1 MKHYYSILFCLASLF
16 QSHQLRS
23 QSTIP
28 VCPSDYFLQKDLK
41 DPILFQ
47 KQQDFEEGIL
57 KAFSQKSQAITE
69 SNALKTIPTVTHI
82 VHNGGPENL
91 SDAQVQQGIQWLNQ
105 ALSNTGIFNQGS
117 GIHTDIQLCFAQRT
131 PNGLSTNGITRTQN
145 VITELQAETQDIQL
159 KNLIRWQPKDYLN
172 IWIVKGICSSNYG
185 CGIVAYAYYPYAHGS
200 GIDGIVIEADY
211 LTDINK
217 VSSLAHELGHY
228 LGLYHT
234 FKEGCINNNCLIDG
248 DRICDTPPDQSTAFV
263 PCSQI
268 VNTCSTDMQSG
279 PFSTDQPDMTRNF
292 MDYGKFFCL
301 HDFTADQSTRMN
313 ATLEGVRKSLLV
325 SKGCL
330 PPCPANTIAAFSAS
344 ATTILT
350 GETVNFTNTSQNA
363 GGYTWTVN
371 GIPFGNQTNASYTF
385 LTPGTYNILL
395 TAQPLNTTLC
405 DAENA
410 SLIIQ
415 VNCAVTASFEISNTS
430 PDQDETIFLT
440 NTSQN
445 TLETEWLV
453 NGVSQGATLDSIS
466 FSSPGAYE
474 IRLITG
480 NGVCADTIT
489 DFVYVLGICLNK
501 TFELTLNF
509 SKTTYPKSATFLT
522 DGNLLVTCIGPSGSN
537 EKWSVLTKMKPDGE
551 VIWVKEIYVNNA
563 DGNSF
568 VARGTPDGGF
578 VAFWG
583 EGDQSSATDGQFYL
597 TKFNSDGAIQWSQE
611 IEWNNFAINVTD
623 VDILV
628 KPDGTFYVCGPF
640 LAKFA
645 MNGNPIWVKSLTGS
659 RRIRPYPGGG
669 FLVLGADEIYRY
681 NEMGTLIWYKRFLL
695 SPWFVAYDCLAL
707 PNGSIF
713 VSGIEVVNAASISHG
728 VMLRLSASGD
738 LVWSK
743 KYRQSP
749 ISTYLFNAM
758 MPAANGNIIIAGSAL
773 ADEPGPGSLVECRL
787 MLELDPDG
795 NLIWSRHRAGK
806 VTLYDMVFSPAN
818 SYVMVGESID
828 AFNSTGFWVL
838 KTDEKGRT
846 SNPTCQ
852 ELPYQIGIY
861 PFDPTI
867 IGDITVP
874 PASFLTITPATHQI
888 TNPAWILDTICPP
901 ACLQSFEICNN
912 NIDDDGDGL
921 FDCLDAECSCSE
933 DRCAPKQAN
942 IWYFGENAGLNFST
956 DPPTVIGDGKA
967 FNEGISATMCDVK
980 GKLLFY
986 TDGKKVYNRF
996 HQPMPNGD
1004 FFYNSFTYQCL
1015 IVPNPKNTS
1024 QYYVFVNYPQDS
1036 IFYSLVDMS
1045 LDAGRGDLVPGQKKV
1060 LLTAKAS
1067 GLAAVKACSFQGFWL
1082 VTRTLEVNGKFL
1094 SYRLD
1099 ANGLN
1104 TNPVVSNVS
1113 QSVGAVRQLKLSPDG
1128 QSIACSYFSNTFD
1141 STYIGIYR
1149 FDPYTSGLV
1158 SNPAILGRFKAP
1170 YSPFGVEFSPSGQF
1184 LYTSGDF
1191 LTNVKLAQYDL
1202 NAGDLT
1208 SIINS
1213 RVKLATLPGQD
1224 IFYLQLAPNGKIYG
1238 PSKDAFT
1245 PLPIFTLG
1253 VINKPNLKGL
1263 ASLYEHSGLDIS
1275 AFVPQGACWQG
1286 LCNIIASYFVTPKN
1300 PSLSITA
1307 QDTICEL
1314 NTPILYQIDQVQC
1327 GVDSIIWKVENL
1339 DAQIQPNYQYA
1350 TIRYLA
1356 PGNGRL
1362 ITTAYTP
1369 CGISTDTLDILVVA
1383 PLNKT
1388 LNLGPDQVVCQNGV
1402 FSFNAG
1408 SGFARYQWSDGTADS
1423 TTTTTVPGKYWVN
1436 VWDLCGNF
1444 QTDTILV
1451 SVAPNSVLDLGADL
1465 PQQCSGFTA
1474 SYQRP
1479 ANFVSW
1485 QWSPNVFLNC
1495 NDCPTVTISP
1505 AVSASWEVVGQT
1517 ADGCISVDTLR
1528 ATIRDTLLF
1537 SRDTFV
1543 CAGQTLT
1550 LWGVQL
1556 PADTTA
1562 TLFLPSP
1569 ALGCDTLLT
1578 IHVLGVENA
1587 ASEQTVIICANA
1599 FYDFNGTLLP
1609 ADTVAIFNL
1618 PSAQACD
1625 SVVTIRVNSFPP
1637 LNLTLPM
1644 DTTIRIGASV
1654 LLNAVINGTGNLDF
1668 VWSPTDELSC
1678 FTCPDPLANPL
1689 DTITY
1694 TLAVTDANGCTAQ
1707 ESVTVR
1713 VNEECRVRVPN
1724 AFTPNGDGANDV
1736 FRPIMDPCL
1745 RTVRQWKII
1754 NRWGQTVFEQVNFPA
1769 TDPQLGWDGN
1779 WEGKPQASDVLI
1791 WVAEFEYFDGR
1802 RETQHG
1808 DVTLVR

>member
-1 MKHYYSILFCLASLF
+1 MKHSYFILFCLVSLF
-16 QSHQLRS
+16 PTHQLRS
-23 QSTIP
+23 QNTIP
-28 VCPSDYFLQKDLK
+28 ACPSDFFLEKDLR

-47 KQQDFEEGIL
+47 KQAAFEEGIL
-57 KAFSQKSQAITE
+57 KVFNQKSQANNE
-69 SNALKTIPTVTHI
+69 SNVLKTIPTVTHI
-82 VHNGGPENL
+82 VHNGGSENL
-91 SDAQVQQGIQWLNQ
+91 SDAQVQQGLLWLNQ
-105 ALSNTGIFNQGS
+105 ALSNTGIFDQGS
-117 GIHTDIQLCFAQRT
+117 GINTDIQLCFAQRT
-131 PNGLSTNGITRTQN
+131 PDGLSTNGITRTQN
-145 VITELQAETQDIQL
+145 VLTELQAESQDLQL
-159 KNLIRWQPKDYLN
+159 KNLIRWKPKDYLN

-200 GIDGIVIEADY
+200 SIDGIVIEADY

-234 FKEGCINNNCLIDG
+234 FKEGCNNNNCLIDG
-248 DRICDTPPDQSTAFV
+248 DRICDTPPDQSTAFI
-263 PCSQI
+263 PCNQT
-268 VNTCSTDMQSG
+268 VNTCSSDVLSG
-279 PFSTDQPDMTRNF
+279 PFSADQPDMTWNF

-301 HDFTADQSTRMN
+301 HDFTGDQSTRMN
-313 ATLEGVRKSLLV
+313 ATLDGERKSLLV

-330 PPCPANTIAAFSAS
+330 PPCPANTVAAFTAS
-344 ATTILT
+344 ATTIVT
-350 GETVNFTNTSQNA
+350 GEPVSFTNTSQNA
-363 GGYTWTVN
+363 GSYTWTIN
-371 GIPFGNQTNASYTF
+371 GIPFGNQVDATYTF
-385 LTPGTYNILL
+385 PTPGTYTILL
-395 TAQPLNTTLC
+395 TAQPLNSTLC
-405 DAENA
+405 DPDHAQ
-410 SLIIQ
+410 LIIQ
-415 VNCAVTASFEISNTS
+415 VNCAVTASFEISNIS
-430 PDQDETIFLT
+430 PNQDETIFLA

-445 TLETEWLV
+445 ATEMEWLV
-453 NGVSQGATLDSIS
+453 NGINQGATLDSIS

-480 NGVCADTIT
+480 NGACADTIT
-489 DFVYVLGICLNK
+489 EFVYVLGICLNK
-501 TFELTLNF
+501 TFE
-509 SKTTYPKSATFLT
+509 SKINDFTNVTYAKSVTYLT
-522 DGNLLVTCIGPSGSN
+522 DGNLIMTGIGNSTAGTSS
-537 EKWSVLTKMKPDGE
+537 KWSVITKMKPDGE
-551 VIWVKEIYVNNA
+551 VIWVKKISVDNTI
-563 DGNSF
+563 GNCI

-583 EGDQSSATDGQFYL
+583 EGKLSSATDGQFYL
-597 TKFNSDGAIQWSQE
+597 TKFNSDGVILWSQE
-611 IEWNNFAINVTD
+611 FEWNSSAINVTE

-628 KPDGTFYVCGPF
+628 NPDGTFYVCGSF

-645 MNGNPIWVKSLTGS
+645 VNGNIIWAKSLFGS

-669 FLVLGADEIYRY
+669 FLVLGS
-681 NEMGTLIWYKRFLL
+681 NELLRFNGTGTMIWHKRFEL
-695 SPWFVAYDCLAL
+695 SPWFRPFDCLAL
-707 PNGSIF
+707 PDGSIF
-713 VSGIEVVNAASISHG
+713 VSGIEVINAATIDHG
-728 VMLRLSASGD
+728 VLFKLNASGD
-738 LVWSK
+738 LIWSK

-749 ISTYLFNAM
+749 ASTYEFSTL
-758 MPAANGNIIIAGSAL
+758 MPAANGNIIVAGSAL
-773 ADEPGPGSLVECRL
+773 ADDPGPGNFNNYRL
-787 MLELDPDG
+787 MLELDLNGDI
-795 NLIWSRHRAGK
+795 IWSRHRPGK
-806 VTLYDMVFSPAN
+806 VILNDMVTSPAGGF
-818 SYVMVGESID
+818 VMVGDSRVATSGEGGYWI
-828 AFNSTGFWVL
+828 L
-838 KTDEKGRT
+838 KTDEKGQT
-846 SNPTCQ
+846 GSAGCQ
-852 ELPYQIGIY
+852 DIPHQIGIY
-861 PFDPTI
+861 PIDGILF
-867 IGDITVP
+867 GDALEP
-874 PASFLTITPATHQI
+874 PASFLPKIPATHQI
-888 TNPAWILDTICPP
+888 TDPIWALDTICPP
-901 ACLQSFEICNN
+901 SCLQTFEICNN

-921 FDCLDAECSCSE
+921 FDCLDAECSCTE
-933 DRCAPKQAN
+933 NRCAPKQAN
-942 IWYFGENAGLNFST
+942 IWYYGFNAGLNFST
-956 DPPTVIGDGKA
+956 DPPTVIGDGQTL
-967 FNEGISATMCDVK
+967 NEGITATMCDVK

-986 TDGKKVYNRF
+986 ADGKKVYNRF

-1015 IVPNPKNTS
+1015 IVPNPKNAS

-1099 ANGLN
+1099 INGLN
-1104 TNPVVSNVS
+1104 LNPVISVVNE
-1113 QSVGAVRQLKLSPDG
+1113 SVGAVRQLKLSPDG

-1158 SNPAILGRFKAP
+1158 SNPAVLGRFKDP
-1170 YSPFGVEFSPSGQF
+1170 YAPFGVEFSPNGQF

-1245 PLPIFTLG
+1245 PLPTFSLG

-1263 ASLYEHSGLDIS
+1263 ASQYEHSGLDIS
-1275 AFVPQGACWQG
+1275 AFVPKGACWQG

-1307 QDTICEL
+1307 PDTICEL
-1314 NTPILYQIDQVQC
+1314 NTPITYQIDQVQC

-1339 DAQIQPNYQYA
+1339 NAQIQPNYQSA
-1350 TIRYLA
+1350 TIRYLG
-1356 PGNGRL
+1356 PGTGRL

-1444 QTDTILV
+1444 QTDTITV

-1485 QWSPNVFLNC
+1485 QWSPNNYLNC
-1495 NDCPTVTISP
+1495 IDCPVVTISP
-1505 AVSASWEVVGQT
+1505 AVSTSWEVVGQT

-1537 SRDTFV
+1537 SLDTFV
-1543 CAGQTLT
+1543 CAGQTLS

-1556 PADTTA
+1556 PADT
-1562 TLFLPSP
+1562 
-1569 ALGCDTLLT
+1569 
-1578 IHVLGVENA
+1578 
-1587 ASEQTVIICANA
+1587 
-1599 FYDFNGTLLP
+1599 
-1609 ADTVAIFNL
+1609 VAIFKL
-1618 PSAQACD
+1618 PSAEACD
-1625 SVVTIRVNSFPP
+1625 SMVTVRVNSFPP
-1637 LNLTLPM
+1637 LNLSLPM

-1654 LLNAVINGTGNLDF
+1654 WLDAAINGTGTLDF
-1668 VWSPTDELSC
+1668 VWSPTDGLSC

-1694 TLAVTDANGCTAQ
+1694 TLAVTDANGCTVQ

-1713 VNEECRVRVPN
+1713 VKEECRVQVPN

-1736 FRPIMDPCL
+1736 FRPIMDPCV
-1745 RTVRQWKII
+1745 RTLRQWKIV

-1779 WEGKPQASDVLI
+1779 WEGKPHSSDVLI

-1808 DVTLVR
+1808 DITLVR